1 MTNTITYIEPCCC
14 AKQLPQL
21 LREDKLFFQTNG
33 DVTMDKILSSVASM
47 AGEHAV
53 LVLACFEIERSFL
66 KIVKHYF
73 DRGWIEGFV
82 LVTNIPT
89 IRVQTDRKGDYM
101 VTVEHV
107 IREELSP
114 YLAQVHYAHDDLL
127 VDDQMAVMGTG
138 GVVIRGRLFS
148 KAEFGMLMYT
158 GIYSKDSKASVFDA
172 ALSPIVAKAR
182 LKPTL
187 DASGCE
193 AVKRILDRKY
203 IYGV

>member
-1 MTNTITYIEPCCC
+1 METITYIEPCCC
-14 AKQLPQL
+14 DKQLPQL

-33 DVTMDKILSSVASM
+33 DVTMDKFLSSVASM
-47 AGEHAV
+47 AGEHSV
-53 LVLACFEIERSFL
+53 LIISCFEIERSFL

-73 DRGWIEGFV
+73 DRGWIDGFI

-89 IRVQTDRKGDYM
+89 IAIKTDKNGDYM
-101 VTVEHV
+101 VTVESV
-107 IREELSP
+107 IREELAP
-114 YLAQVHYAHDDLL
+114 YISQVHYAHDDLL

-138 GVVIRGRLFS
+138 GVVIRGRLFA
-148 KAEFGMLMYT
+148 KAEFGMLLYA
-158 GIYSKDSKASVFDA
+158 GVYSKGRKDPVFDS

-187 DASGCE
+187 DGSKCE
-193 AVKRILDRKY
+193 AVKRILERNY